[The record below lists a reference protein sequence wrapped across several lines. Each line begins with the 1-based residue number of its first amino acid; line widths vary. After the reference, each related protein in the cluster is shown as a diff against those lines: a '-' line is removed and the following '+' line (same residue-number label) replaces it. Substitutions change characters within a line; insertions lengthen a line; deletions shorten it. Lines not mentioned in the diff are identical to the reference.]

1 MNNINIKDNQYWSL
15 SRAAYREWNEG
26 SKFVDEEGLT
36 WKIILK
42 ETTPNGYQGY
52 AVVPKKD
59 YKVDKTGDFFTGRV
73 QNVKYNHIVI
83 ISRGTEPTKFGDLKA
98 DSKYVVFGSDKNK
111 KPNQIRDAEN
121 FYKVVQKRFS
131 PKKTYVTGHS
141 LGGAIS
147 QDLSAEFQAEGVT
160 FAAPNVYNILTPE
173 AKKRVR
179 EGQTDRYM
187 IDYTHDNEQIGL
199 FSQWG
204 APLIGL
210 QFVTKG
216 KGHGIDNFLPHF
228 SGNGSAAVKVDPD
241 ATIQYANRLKNIASN
256 LDNVID
262 ALETYREEE
271 EKEVKKMIRELKA
284 ETHSG
289 GMLHLLDENDV
300 EEAVREIS
308 RSKVGGVYRFHD
320 EEGLDSLIQKLHK
333 KKKELWD
340 FGDKV
345 GYAAHSFRDKDRAL
359 GSKITQALRKQI

>member
-1 MNNINIKDNQYWSL
+1 MSDLKLVDKQYWGLSKAAYDKVSVGRNIKDGLGGKWKVI
-15 SRAAYREWNEG
+15 AAKDT
-26 SKFVDEEGLT
+26 SH
-36 WKIILK
+36 
-42 ETTPNGYQGY
+42 GYQGY

-59 YKVDKTGDFFTGRV
+59 YNSGTRTLKK
-73 QNVKYNHIVI
+73 QHYENIVI
-83 ISRGTEPTKFGDLKA
+83 ISRGTEPTKWKDLWTDA
-98 DSKYVVFGSDKNK
+98 KYVVVGSNKHK
-111 KPNQIRDAEN
+111 KPNQITDAEK
-121 FYKVVQKRFS
+121 FYQSVQAKFQPR
-131 PKKTYVTGHS
+131 KTYVTGHS

-147 QDLSAEFQAEGVT
+147 QDLAAEFQAEGVT
-160 FAAPNVYNILTPE
+160 FAAPNIYNILTPE

-228 SGNGSAAVKVDPD
+228 SGNGSAAVKIDPD

-256 LDNVID
+256 LDSVID

-271 EKEVKKMIRELKA
+271 EKEVKKMIRELKE

-289 GMLHLLDENDV
+289 GMLHLLNENDV
-300 EEAVREIS
+300 EDAVREIA
-308 RSKVGGVYRFHD
+308 RNKVGGVYRFHD
-320 EEGLDSLIQKLHK
+320 EEELNALIRKLHK

>member
-1 MNNINIKDNQYWSL
+1 MNKLKDNQYWSL
-15 SRAAYREWNEG
+15 SKAGYSDLQIG
-26 SKFVDEEGLT
+26 SKIRDLDNKRWRV
-36 WKIILK
+36 ILK
-42 ETTPNGYQGY
+42 ENTSNGYQGY
-52 AVVPKKD
+52 AVVPEKD
-59 YKVDKTGDFFTGRV
+59 YKVDKTGDFFTGRIQSV
-73 QNVKYNHIVI
+73 TYKQVVI
-83 ISRGTEPTKFGDLKA
+83 ISKGTDPSKFGDLWTDA
-98 DSKYVVFGSDKNK
+98 KYVVFGADKDK

-121 FYKVVQKRFS
+121 FYAVVQKRFF
-131 PKKTYVTGHS
+131 PEKTYVTGHS

-216 KGHGIDNFLPHF
+216 NGHGINTFLPHF
-228 SGNGSAAVKVDPD
+228 GGNGSAAVKVDPD
-241 ATIQYANRLKNIASN
+241 ETIQYTNRLKNIASN
-256 LDNVID
+256 LDSVIN

-271 EKEVKKMIRELKA
+271 EKEVKKMIRELKE

-289 GMLHLLDENDV
+289 GMLHLLSENDV
-300 EEAVREIS
+300 EDAVREIA
-308 RSKVGGVYRFHD
+308 RNKIDDVYRFHD
-320 EEGLDSLIQKLHK
+320 EEELDALIQKLHK

-340 FGDKV
+340 FGDMV
-345 GYAAHSFRDKDRAL
+345 GYAAHSFRDKDREL
-359 GSKITQALRKQI
+359 GSKITHALRKQI